1 MSKES
6 KPAADTPAPKKGKG
20 KLMLVLVASLVL
32 SLGGG
37 GAAYWFMSR
46 SDAPK
51 KAAKGGGDGHGADG
65 GHEEDAGH
73 DPAVVPLPTFTVN
86 LADPGASRYLR
97 TTLALVIRD
106 TEQATALLAGDGH
119 SKSGGENVRL
129 AMARSA
135 VLELLTT
142 KTVAELTTAEGKLG
156 LKTEIAERTSKAL
169 RLKVSDVL
177 FSEFVVQ

>member
-51 KAAKGGGDGHGADG
+51 KAAKGGDDGHGAG
-65 GHEEDAGH
+65 GHEDAGH
-73 DPAVVPLPTFTVN
+73 DPAVVALPTFTVN

-106 TEQATALLAGDGH
+106 TEQAAALLAGDGH

-142 KTVAELTTAEGKLG
+142 KTVDELTTAEGKLG